1 MDETRWQHIEALFH
15 ELSDLPAGGARNQAL
30 AARCGGDAALAEEV
44 RVLLDEDAGLAAPI
58 HTTDPHLGLRLGH
71 YEVTALVARGGMAAV
86 YEARRADDQFQQRVA
101 IKIMDLRLSDPDL
114 VAQFRAE
121 RQILAALEHPSL
133 TRLLDGGV
141 TAFGEPYLV
150 MEYIEGQPIDR
161 YCDQHRLDVRER
173 LRLFADV
180 CDGVAFAHRNL
191 VLHRDLKPSNI
202 LVTTGGHVKVVDF
215 GTATLLQPDRLA
227 TTSRPPFT
235 PAYASP
241 EQLVG
246 HAVSTASDQF
256 SLGLVLFE
264 LLTGAPAFGDRTS
277 LMAGVERALAGTTTA
292 VPLAVVTEEAA
303 RARRTSLAALRRT
316 VAGDLT
322 TIVGKALAHEPEQ
335 RYASIGQ
342 LSTDLQL
349 WESGQPILARPD
361 SVGYRLRKLV
371 GRRKLET
378 AAVVFALVA
387 LVGGLVTAIIQARRA
402 DAQSRRATEVTRF
415 LTAMLSSA
423 EPGALGRDALVRDVL
438 TRATKDAAALD
449 STPALAAEVR
459 GIIGRS
465 HLALGNYEAA
475 EQQLRL
481 AIGAERRTAPD
492 GSVAMARLLSGISEA
507 QELNGQL
514 DEAQRTLG
522 QAEAIWQRYQEPDLG
537 WRVEMLD
544 QRGRL
549 LTRQGEFEASIPVF
563 KEALALARDG
573 ALDGDWQATVA
584 ANLGFAY
591 TSLGR
596 HREAVALY
604 AQAVE
609 MTRAAVGPDAAAVAD
624 RLSPYATALWFA
636 GRREQALGAYEEA
649 LRIRRRTHGPEH
661 PDYAWTLA
669 NYADSLIWM
678 GQYAKAEPMARAV
691 LALRGK
697 TLNDTHPMVPFAM
710 GLLGRALGPLGRLD
724 EAERWLR
731 ESLALRERTAPPG
744 HWVVASSRS
753 TLGGHLILAGR
764 LGEAEPMLLDAE
776 KALTAAL
783 GDTSPVVADARRRLV
798 DLYVAAR
805 RPTEAAAWRKRL
817 PPAF

>member
-1 MDETRWQHIEALFH
+1 MDETRWQRIEALFH
-15 ELSDLPAGGARNQAL
+15 DLSDLPAASRDQEL
-30 AARCGGDAALAEEV
+30 AARCGGDAALAAEV
-44 RVLLDEDAGLAAPI
+44 RALLDEDAGLTTSVE
-58 HTTDPHLGLRLGH
+58 TTDPHLGLRLGH
-71 YEVTALVARGGMAAV
+71 YEVTALIARGGMAAV
-86 YEARRADDQFQQRVA
+86 YQARRADDQFQQRVA
-101 IKIMDLRLSDPDL
+101 VKIMDLRLSDPAL

-161 YCDQHRLDVRER
+161 YCDERRLDVGER
-173 LRLFADV
+173 LRLFAEV

-191 VLHRDLKPSNI
+191 VLHRDLKPSNL
-202 LVTTGGHVKVVDF
+202 LVTAEGRAKVVDF

-246 HAVSTASDQF
+246 HAVGTASDQF

-292 VPLAVVTEEAA
+292 APQAAVTEAAA
-303 RARRTSLAALRRT
+303 RTRKTSLGALRRT
-316 VAGDLT
+316 LAGDLT

-335 RYASIGQ
+335 RYASVGQ
-342 LSTDLQL
+342 LADDLQR
-349 WESGQPILARPD
+349 WVDGEPILARPD
-361 SVGYRLRKLV
+361 SLGYRLRKLV

-378 AAVVFALVA
+378 SAVAFALVA
-387 LVGGLVTAIIQARRA
+387 LVGGLVTAVVQARRA

-423 EPGALGRDALVRDVL
+423 EPGSLGKDALVRDVL
-438 TRATKDAAALD
+438 TSASKDAAALD

-459 GIIGRS
+459 GIIGRTYI
-465 HLALGNYEAA
+465 ALGNYEAA

-481 AIGAERRTAPD
+481 ALDAERRASPG
-492 GSVAMARLLSGISEA
+492 GSVETARLLSGVSEA
-507 QELNGQL
+507 QESNGQL
-514 DEAQRTLG
+514 DDALRTLD
-522 QAEAIWQRYQEPDLG
+522 EAATVWQRHPEHDPRWQ
-537 WRVEMLD
+537 VEVLD
-544 QRGRL
+544 QRGRVL
-549 LTRQGEFEASIPVF
+549 SRKGQFEEAIPLFGQARV
-563 KEALALARDG
+563 LAREG
-573 ALDGDWQATVA
+573 ALGAEVRAAVA
-584 ANLGFAY
+584 ADLGFAF

-596 HREAVALY
+596 HRESVALY
-604 AQAVE
+604 AEAVD
-609 MTRAAVGPDAAAVAD
+609 MTRAAKGPDAALVAD
-624 RLSPYATALWFA
+624 RLSPYASALWYA
-636 GRREQALGAYEEA
+636 GEREQSLRAYEEA

-678 GQYAKAEPMARAV
+678 GRYAKAEPLAREV
-691 LALRGK
+691 LALRGR
-697 TLNDTHPMVPFAM
+697 TLTDTHPMVPFAM
-710 GLLGRALGPLGRLD
+710 ALLGRAVGPLGRLD

-731 ESLALRERTAPPG
+731 ESLALRARTLPRN
-744 HWVVASSRS
+744 HWLLASGRS
-753 TLGGHLILAGR
+753 ALGAHLVLAGR
-764 LGEAEPMLLDAE
+764 LDEAEPMLLE
-776 KALTAAL
+776 SERALTAAL
-783 GDTSPVVADARRRLV
+783 GDKAPVVADARRRLV
-798 DLYVAAR
+798 DLYVAAK
-805 RPTEAAAWRKRL
+805 RPAEADVWRARL
-817 PPAF
+817 PRTF